1 MFLQS
6 SVRLDSER
14 KCTWEPVK
22 GAHNTFELE
31 QLHNCFTRWAHRAKK
46 HRPQCWL
53 HTILLHTLKSASCF
67 VRDTLILLPFFKAKF
82 SRAVFWPNCTRD
94 VYWSVPNIAWKWAPS
109 AFQKILCDLETSIML
124 LFTACIHSIIFFW
137 QFKVYEIYETID
149 YKLLVWSWPIF
160 TWQECWTGKGSKPL

>member
-14 KCTWEPVK
+14 KCTWEPVE
-22 GAHNTFELE
+22 GVHNTFELE

-46 HRPQCWL
+46 TSTAVLTAHNSFAHFKVCILFCVR
-53 HTILLHTLKSASCF
+53 HTHFIA
-67 VRDTLILLPFFKAKF
+67 VFKAKF

-109 AFQKILCDLETSIML
+109 AFQNILCDLETSIML

-149 YKLLVWSWPIF
+149 YN
-160 TWQECWTGKGSKPL
+160 